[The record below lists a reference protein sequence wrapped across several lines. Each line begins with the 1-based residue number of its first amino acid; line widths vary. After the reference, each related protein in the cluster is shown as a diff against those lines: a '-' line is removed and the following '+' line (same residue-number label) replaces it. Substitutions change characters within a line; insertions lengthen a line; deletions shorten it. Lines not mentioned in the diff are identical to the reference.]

1 MKTINDLLGYE
12 APQVEIVEVCVEQG
26 FATSG
31 GGNFENPENGSIS
44 GW

>member
-12 APQVEIVEVCVEQG
+12 APQVEVVEVCVEQG
-26 FATSG
+26 FAASN
-31 GGNFENPENGSIS
+31 GNFENPENGAVS